1 MGGAKSA
8 TMVEQSMKGA
18 PTTEVASGAGS
29 VDERLMALARTVSW
43 ELDGASAQLSEARRH
58 TDDLRLGGERAEHA
72 GAMLLGSLLLA
83 QRAVQRLAEALER
96 AREAVLVDA
105 EDPAPPDLRNHRDT
119 PTIPPPA
126 SISRRS
132 TGDE

>member
-1 MGGAKSA
+1 
-8 TMVEQSMKGA
+8 MVEKSVKGTPEAGIAGA
-18 PTTEVASGAGS
+18 P
-29 VDERLMALARTVSW
+29 VDERLMALARTVNW
-43 ELDGASAQLSEARRH
+43 ELDGASAQLAEARRH
-58 TDDLRLGGERAEHA
+58 TDDLVLGGERGEHA

-83 QRAVQRLAEALER
+83 QRAVQRLAAALER

-105 EDPAPPDLRNHRDT
+105 EDPAPPDVRSHRDT

-132 TGDE
+132 NGDE

>member
-1 MGGAKSA
+1 
-8 TMVEQSMKGA
+8 MVDQSMKGA
-18 PTTEVASGAGS
+18 RPPAATAGGES

-43 ELDGASAQLSEARRH
+43 ELDGASAQIGEARRH
-58 TDDLRLGGERAEHA
+58 TEELRLGGERGEHA

-105 EDPAPPDLRNHRDT
+105 EDPAPPDHRSRRDT
-119 PTIPPPA
+119 PTTPPPA
-126 SISRRS
+126 SMSRRS
-132 TGDE
+132 SEDD

>member
-1 MGGAKSA
+1 
-8 TMVEQSMKGA
+8 MVEQSVKGEGR
-18 PTTEVASGAGS
+18 PEPSTGETS

-43 ELDGASAQLSEARRH
+43 ELDGASAQLAEARRH
-58 TDDLRLGGERAEHA
+58 TDDLMRGGERGDHA

-83 QRAVQRLAEALER
+83 QRAVQRLAAALER
-96 AREAVLVDA
+96 AREAVLVDT
-105 EDPAPPDLRNHRDT
+105 EDPAPVDARSHRER

-132 TGDE
+132 AGDE